1 MSVTPEALL
10 AKVKEMYPEI
20 AKYKLKASV
29 RYDETKKTWI
39 LELVKDAH
47 VLVTHI
53 EAEDAEKC
61 LGGTECV
68 YLTHQVGQFIRVYC
82 EGGDSCKV

>member
-20 AKYKLKASV
+20 AKYKLKTDM
-29 RYDETKKTWI
+29 RYDQAKKTWV
-39 LELVKDAH
+39 LELVKDGH